1 MRIKKHVYSLMY
13 LKYTALL
20 FLIALVL
27 TNPVRAA
34 SITFDDIP
42 YIPVDPDWPQFD
54 DVYVTDQ
61 YLSEGLLIEGGF
73 LGRRYPLEENL
84 ANPQFLFGSNF
95 MRMTFVGDRLPNYVT
110 MTVSSVFESYAN
122 VINFYGPN
130 GHLYEM
136 ITSGFD
142 GWEPYKPY
150 RPDQPISFTSL
161 TGISEITFEG
171 ALNMRWG
178 TLVDNL
184 KFKSSPRT
192 AVPEPGLLLLFCLG
206 GGVLVLSRC
215 RRSV

>member
-1 MRIKKHVYSLMY
+1 MRTNYVYLLAV
-13 LKYTALL
+13 LKYIALL
-20 FLIALVL
+20 FTMVLVL
-27 TNPVRAA
+27 INPARAA
-34 SITFDDIP
+34 IITFDDIP

-61 YLSEGLLIEGGF
+61 YLSEGLLIEGGY

-110 MTVSSVFESYAN
+110 MTVNSVFESYAN

-130 GHLYEM
+130 GQHLYEM

-150 RPDQPISFTSL
+150 RLNQPISFTSL

-178 TLVDNL
+178 TLVDDL

-206 GGVLVLSRC
+206 LGVLVLSRY
-215 RRSV
+215 RQA